1 MKITGKEFLIAI
13 LTILLFV
20 AGTALY
26 ALRTQQMVT
35 YAANITQ
42 KNIMIALQEKE
53 KTLDLAI
60 EFGFDPMIVQTV
72 QRLSVKEFCAKHA
85 PITWRFVKTDKELA
99 YLVLS
104 LVQTESR
111 GEVTAYNK
119 SGASGLT
126 QMLFSTARQYDKN
139 LKPSDLMVMPKNLEL
154 AMTSFVSLL
163 EHYRGNHYLAILA
176 WNRGITG
183 ADRIITAGIG
193 SDAYV
198 TSVFEQAALRNAK

>member
-1 MKITGKEFLIAI
+1 MKRFL
-13 LTILLFV
+13 
-20 AGTALY
+20 LY
-26 ALRTQQMVT
+26 ATLFTLLIGAIAWRVGQQMDDT
-35 YAANITQ
+35 LDLMLRARANELSDLRAKAQ
-42 KNIMIALQEKE
+42 
-53 KTLDLAI
+53 TLDLAI
-60 EFGFDPMIVQTV
+60 EFGFDPLVVQTV

-104 LVQTESR
+104 MIQIESH
-111 GEVTAYNK
+111 GEITAYNK

-126 QMLFSTARQYDKN
+126 QMLLSTARQYDKN
-139 LKPSDLMVMPKNLEL
+139 VKSVDLLVMPKNLEL

-183 ADRIITAGIG
+183 ADRILTAGIG